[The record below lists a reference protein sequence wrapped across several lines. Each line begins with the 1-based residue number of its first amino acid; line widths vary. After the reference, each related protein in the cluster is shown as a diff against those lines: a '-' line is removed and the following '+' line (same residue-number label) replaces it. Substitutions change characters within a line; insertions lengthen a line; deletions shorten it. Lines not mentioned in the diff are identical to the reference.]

1 MSQIGLCDLVVA
13 TRFHNVL
20 FSLLLKRPR
29 ISIGYG
35 DKNDAL
41 MADFGL
47 QRYCHRIE
55 SFEVEA
61 VLQHIRHLE
70 RYPQD
75 ALAAVT
81 ERLDG
86 ARTKL
91 DAQYDHWCARWAT
104 R

>member
-1 MSQIGLCDLVVA
+1 
-13 TRFHNVL
+13 
-20 FSLLLKRPR
+20 LLLKRPT